1 MFGRSTSSRF
11 KDKVDSTPG
20 PGDYDARAVS
30 TTSKRGPSMGI
41 GTRTLHAAS
50 EFAHLGPG
58 AYSLGGEAAAEDGAR
73 RGGGA
78 LRAGALDYTAALKK
92 LAASFTKVMGPAA
105 AVHGAQRE
113 LSREDVCGLAGKLV
127 AESMAVC
134 SDVVR
139 IKGELDGIN
148 SRVKDEVQAAL
159 KPSKATGSAGNP
171 AAWKMYTPLEK
182 AVEHTSGDLA
192 KKLAKLSSFLA
203 ALHEDFPALAVA
215 LADGDRIGQLSQM
228 VEVLEANLEAV
239 QKQAAESAAAA
250 ESASSENQALLQEL
264 AGYKRM
270 HMQQQVRADRMEAL
284 MASQKEIVHT
294 LEEQI
299 EASHA
304 QQDALWAQLLA
315 HDSSQSADTCAD
327 VDHQDI
333 LDQCKESRDAHE
345 QTLQELHA
353 MQLQMT
359 EVLVQNEHDKA
370 AMEEQMLAASDV
382 ASSAASAMLSEV
394 DECRALLMQSH
405 RDKRIIRSTVSA
417 MEASRRAL
425 KSCLAAGAKELSTLH
440 AEMAACDSHP
450 LSMPSPQMLRPEARD
465 AVSQL
470 DKSLTDDLLATQMK
484 VEELTEALSSTE
496 QQLFDA
502 QIELTKLQEETA
514 TRSADAHS
522 QDLQLTETVDGLMHD
537 HHEAEQQLRA
547 ELLAQE
553 ELVRDLQQQLL
564 LLRNERDEKMERIN
578 ELNASLEDLTCRF
591 QDYTETSTAEK
602 EQMMASATDA
612 QTRHTAAM
620 ESALEQHRLDN
631 AANEAKLAQTVGKY
645 EQDLSD
651 KALQVDALAQQVA
664 QVAAELEATRSAHD
678 AELASLSDRLK
689 QQVAL
694 TNQLEATK
702 TQHQDLIA
710 QLESDFDATKQ
721 ELKQTQAE
729 LERTASHLQGELAS
743 SQEEVAQLTD
753 TKAQHEGKIALL
765 EGELEATKQELSHTQ
780 AELER
785 VTHDLQGELDGKVE
799 CISQL
804 EALLAMTR
812 SKLDVSLRER
822 QQALDT
828 LTATTQRLQEE
839 AMQMA
844 ADMQAM
850 HLNNVNK
857 MQKALRQQHAHA
869 QSKLAHAAD
878 QQARVQESLEC
889 TADELARSKQE
900 WERTTCDLQGQLA
913 ASQDQVAQ
921 LTETKAQHQ
930 DLIAKLEGELDATKQ
945 QLSQTQAELE
955 RVMHDLQGELA
966 SSQEEV
972 AQLTDTKAQH
982 EGKIA
987 QLEGDLDASR
997 QELKQTQAELER
1009 ITHELQGELA
1019 SSQEEVAQL
1028 TDTKAQ
1034 HEGTIDKLEGAI
1046 EATKHELSQTQSAL
1060 EAAGQLEQQ
1069 LRESLAASQEEVAQ
1083 LTETKVQH
1091 EGTIDKLEG
1100 AIEATK
1106 HELSQT
1112 QSALEAAG
1120 QLEQQLRESLAQ
1132 TETALQSSRT
1142 EASDLGEELEQ
1153 VSEQLAHASADRN
1166 DKAQRID
1173 LLSAHALE
1181 LSNNLQDERTQR
1193 QAESE
1198 QAAEEARAAA
1208 QRLHFVEI
1216 AHKEAELAQN
1226 ERIAKLDARV
1236 GDMTTEVEQSKTLL
1250 RDMTVRVDS
1259 RSKHLTSLLEH
1270 SDAQLSDHKQKLGD
1284 ALQQLSDAR
1293 EAHAAEVTKLLH
1305 DQTQALQ
1312 EMQMQ
1317 HAQHVNDWQS
1327 KLSEAQEQHAAQL
1340 EELQRSAIEARE
1352 AATVEH
1358 QQAMAQQKAHNE
1370 AVKAQLSD
1378 KLQQVEQRA
1387 AELARSLEDARAELS
1402 KTNQEAQAAREDSE
1416 RELAAAQSKIDML
1429 GNALK
1434 GTEQE
1439 KAQALAAISNMY
1451 EHTDQQLKAMAGA
1464 GAAPAADAGSLARIA
1479 TLQVCLRSPCLCV
1492 PGPCASIAER

>member
-327 VDHQDI
+327 VDHQDL

-1069 LRESLAASQEEVAQ
+1069 LRESLA
-1083 LTETKVQH
+1083 
-1091 EGTIDKLEG
+1091 
-1100 AIEATK
+1100 
-1106 HELSQT
+1106 
-1112 QSALEAAG
+1112 
-1120 QLEQQLRESLAQ
+1120 Q